1 MARTISNPCNL
12 TNFCQARLVV
22 AALTAASVGSGLTSL
37 NNGCYSTAEKFADA
51 TSLHFNSKFAVTL
64 LCDHT

>member
-22 AALTAASVGSGLTSL
+22 AALTVASVGSGLTSL

-51 TSLHFNSKFAVTL
+51 TSLHF
-64 LCDHT
+64 